1 MANATNTH
9 QRSGRTYNASTSTS
23 LTLTPQARSTFQ
35 SSFDKFEHTVQKL
48 SKDDQREFSST
59 SIQDVWKAAKD
70 IEQQLAARQCI
81 RNLRRIEPLLHGLER
96 YSKVL
101 EVICNGTPYLP
112 WIWVS

>member
-1 MANATNTH
+1 MANATQPH
-9 QRSGRTYNASTSTS
+9 QRLGHTSNASNPIS
-23 LTLTPQARSTFQ
+23 LTLAPQARSTFQ
-35 SSFDKFEHTVQKL
+35 SSFNKFEHTVQKL

-59 SIQDVWKAAKD
+59 SIQDVWKAAREL
-70 IEQQLAARQCI
+70 EQQLAARQCI

-101 EVICNGTPYLP
+101 EVLCNGTPYLP